1 MQDLGSVDVSSRP
14 RRSLDTT
21 PHKDALK
28 AASVWFVRLT
38 SENVT
43 NSEREQWLAWRQA
56 DPTHEYAWQQI
67 EKVTQKFNASGVSAE
82 LGMAALDRPAC
93 PTRRRAVQQVVSI
106 VALGGIGW
114 AAYEPLIGQHWEA
127 DFETATG
134 EQRRVTLQDGTLL
147 TLNTRSAVDIMF
159 TEQQRQI
166 LVRKGEVLIETA
178 QENSRVYRPFFV
190 RTPQGKIEALG
201 TSFSVRLNKQV
212 SQVSL
217 YEGAL
222 KIQTSTAAE
231 QRLFAGHATQFTASH
246 IAPAVS
252 ISNTRPFW
260 TDGFFVADDMPLIEF
275 IAELAR
281 YRRGHL
287 SVDKNL
293 AHLRI
298 SGTFP
303 IADTDRVLET
313 IAMTL
318 PVKIET
324 FTRYWVNLRAL

>member
-1 MQDLGSVDVSSRP
+1 MPD
-14 RRSLDTT
+14 LDTT
-21 PHKDALK
+21 PHQDALQ

-38 SENVT
+38 SETVT
-43 NSEREQWLAWRQA
+43 DSERDQWLAWRQA
-56 DPTHEYAWQQI
+56 DPAHEYAWQQI
-67 EKVTQKFNASGVSAE
+67 EKVTQKFTTPGVSAE

-93 PTRRRAVQQVVSI
+93 PTRRRAVQQVVSLI
-106 VALGGIGW
+106 AVGGIGW
-114 AAYEPLIGQHWEA
+114 AVYEPLIGQHWKA
-127 DFETATG
+127 DFETAVG
-134 EQRRVTLQDGTLL
+134 EQRRVTLQDGSLL
-147 TLNTRSAVDIMF
+147 TLNTRSAVDVIF

-166 LVRKGEVLIETA
+166 LVHKGEVLIETA
-178 QENSRVYRPFFV
+178 QENRRAYRSFVV

-217 YEGAL
+217 YDGAL

-231 QRLFAGHATQFTASH
+231 QHLFAGHATQFTASH
-246 IAPAVS
+246 IAPTVS
-252 ISNTRPFW
+252 ISNTSPFW
-260 TDGFFVADDMPLIEF
+260 SEGFFVADDMPLIEF

-298 SGTFP
+298 SGTFS
-303 IADTDRVLET
+303 IADTDRTLET

-324 FTRYWVNLRAL
+324 FTRYWINLRAL